1 MNQTK
6 SNTAKVILIVVFAI
20 ALLEFIYILYQQPRP
35 VSDLLIEVD
44 GKIDE
49 LLLNQASNIIAS
61 TPEKVLVF
69 AVDAEDGSGKVRAKD
84 GNVEKVINVAVPY
97 YYDMAA
103 ISSLI
108 ETCIINSV
116 SFVELKGKDARDN
129 LIKND
134 EELIS
139 ILQSASQVENNFFTI
154 DIDAISPSVDNKY
167 IFIPI
172 KFKIAQTGLY
182 KFSISGKLDKARLVD
197 VDGKERIK
205 IANATYELEEGS
217 TKKSEILTAWNR
229 FSQVFYIH
237 VIDGTIPAPES
248 VQRTPVKVY

>member
-1 MNQTK
+1 
-6 SNTAKVILIVVFAI
+6 LIQVNG
-20 ALLEFIYILYQQPRP
+20 
-35 VSDLLIEVD
+35 SIE
-44 GKIDE
+44 E
-49 LLLNQASNIIAS
+49 LLLHQASNIIAT

-69 AVDAEDGSGKVRAKD
+69 AVDAEDGSGKVRAQG
-84 GNVEKVINVAVPY
+84 GNIEKIINVAIPY
-97 YYDMAA
+97 YYDHAA

-116 SFVELKGKDARDN
+116 SFVELNGKEARDN
-129 LIKND
+129 LIKSD
-134 EELIS
+134 EELIF
-139 ILQSASQVENNFFTI
+139 ILRSASEVANNFFTI
-154 DIDAISPSVDNKY
+154 DIDAISPSIDNKY

-172 KFKIAQTGLY
+172 KFKIEQTGLY

-197 VDGKERIK
+197 VDGKEQIK
-205 IANATYELEEGS
+205 IAGATYELDEGKRK
-217 TKKSEILTAWNR
+217 TEILTAWNR

>member
-6 SNTAKVILIVVFAI
+6 SNNTKAIWIVVFVI
-20 ALLEFIYILYQQPRP
+20 ALLEFIYILYQEPRP
-35 VSDLLIEVD
+35 EKGLIQVD
-44 GKIDE
+44 GKIEE
-49 LLLNQASNIIAS
+49 LLLHQATNAIVA

-69 AVDAEDGSGKVRAKD
+69 VVDADDGSGKVKAKEGD
-84 GNVEKVINVAVPY
+84 VEKIINVAVPY
-97 YYDMAA
+97 YYDNAA
-103 ISSLI
+103 INSLK
-108 ETCIINSV
+108 ETATISSV
-116 SFVELKGKDARDN
+116 SFVELKGKEARDN

-134 EELIS
+134 EELIDV
-139 ILQSASQVENNFFTI
+139 LQSSPEIDNNFFMI
-154 DIDAISPSVDNKY
+154 DINAISPSIDKKC

-172 KFKIAQTGLY
+172 TFRIQQTGLY

-197 VDGKERIK
+197 VDGTEKIK
-205 IANATYELEEGS
+205 IAEATYEVEKGS
-217 TKKSEILTAWNR
+217 NKAEILAAWNR